1 MKSLSKTKPKS
12 AVKKGLSFNYSE
24 IEYVIKSVC
33 NGVLYENL
41 TFLDQ
46 CFISFIVV
54 MYSLFARYEEVREL
68 KNCYVYLIGHD
79 FSRWDASVTGW
90 FQHSRLACMTL
101 PGSFPFIKIQ
111 F

>member
-68 KNCYVYLIGHD
+68 KNCYVYLIGHN
-79 FSRWDASVTGW
+79 FSVTFFKGTIDHALLLKTSNSA
-90 FQHSRLACMTL
+90 F
-101 PGSFPFIKIQ
+101 
-111 F
+111 